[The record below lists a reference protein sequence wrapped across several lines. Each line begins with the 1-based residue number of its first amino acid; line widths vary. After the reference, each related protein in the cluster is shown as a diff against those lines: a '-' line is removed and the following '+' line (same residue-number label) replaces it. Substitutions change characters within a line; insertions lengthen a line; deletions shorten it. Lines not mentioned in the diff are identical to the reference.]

1 MKNIFAARKDFVE
14 GRKRNTFDL
23 SFQNNLTMRFG
34 RLYPVFCKE
43 VLPGDSFRIKPSFGL
58 RFMPLV
64 FPIQT
69 RMQANLHFFY
79 VRNRTLWKDWMD
91 FIGRTKDGL
100 VPPYIAA
107 SIARDLFKT
116 GALGDY
122 FGVPTTLVGDYG
134 SKLAFNPKDYLL
146 DISSISAFNDPY
158 VNYYL
163 AGDSPAT
170 VDALGIALSTVKTR
184 TLADNSDAKLLR
196 GMISPEFDIT
206 KIIKESDGARHIRF
220 RMRMTNTNNSNQ
232 GKLKFHFFMPY
243 GENDYAMLGKMYT
256 GSLTDGIGI
265 VIPANAAVG
274 DSVVATSAANSVFK
288 AVITDITTAASS
300 SYCEITCD
308 LNIDGLTYL
317 LRDGG
322 DTPNQNTYSGLD
334 AAAANMVDRYGSS
347 NVRLCICMSSAVD
360 VNTFS
365 PITTA
370 YWAGSWRGVL
380 NVQMAYDVEGDRDIS
395 NYADVFNPYVNGDIK
410 ISALPFRAYE
420 AIYNAYYRN
429 QLNDPFKINGT
440 PEYNKYITND
450 AGGADSTVYDFFNRN
465 WELDFLTS
473 ATQTPQQGDITP
485 LVGVSAS
492 GQFTF
497 DNGDGTTTTVT
508 PTLGSDGATLTGI
521 AAYEGSAPADG
532 SLPAGVRR
540 LQQLIPYGISIND
553 FRNVNAL
560 QRWLETNLRRGYK
573 YRDQIKSH
581 FDVDVEYKEL
591 DMPEFIG
598 GMSEPVLVNQIN
610 QSVDQTEA
618 GYGDFGKV
626 LGSYAGQASIL
637 AQSEHDISHYCDEH
651 GFIIGIMSISPV
663 PNYSQLLPKQLI
675 KDNVLDYY
683 FPEFGHIGNQPVTY
697 REVCPLQSYAAGDDV
712 DDVFGYQRAWYDY
725 IASVDEVHGDMRL
738 SLRNFLIN
746 RVFNSRPELGAQ
758 FLQVDNDQIN
768 DVFSVTEQT
777 DKIIGQIYFDVT
789 AQREIPKFGIPRLE

>member
-1 MKNIFAARKDFVE
+1 MKNIFAQRKDFVE

-23 SFQNNLTMRFG
+23 SFQNNLTMKFG

-43 VLPGDSFRIKPSFGL
+43 VIPGDSFRIKPTFGL

-100 VPPYIAA
+100 VPPYLSAQMA
-107 SIARDLFKT
+107 QELCKT

-122 FGVPTTLVGDYG
+122 FGCPTTLVGDYG
-134 SKLAFNPKDYLL
+134 GVERQSPQDLLWQVSSGASLAYANWYLGSAADTMGPVLPTIQGWNTNEDTDNDTIRGFISQPLDASKFVNINEHRYLHVKARL
-146 DISSISAFNDPY
+146 SISKNSAFTIRRNLLMPVTY
-158 VNYYL
+158 EGSETWRVLGREANGAIQVSAPNENPVVGTQL
-163 AGDSPAT
+163 TMILNTSGATAGYAE
-170 VDALGIALSTVKTR
+170 VDEILSSSQGGSTVVANLT
-184 TLADNSDAKLLR
+184 
-196 GMISPEFDIT
+196 
-206 KIIKESDGARHIRF
+206 
-220 RMRMTNTNNSNQ
+220 
-232 GKLKFHFFMPY
+232 FHFDLNTILFYCAENY
-243 GENDYAMLGKMYT
+243 GEEISYDTWSKT
-256 GSLTDGIGI
+256 
-265 VIPANAAVG
+265 IPA
-274 DSVVATSAANSVFK
+274 
-288 AVITDITTAASS
+288 
-300 SYCEITCD
+300 
-308 LNIDGLTYL
+308 
-317 LRDGG
+317 
-322 DTPNQNTYSGLD
+322 
-334 AAAANMVDRYGSS
+334 MVDD
-347 NVRLCICMSSAVD
+347 LVD
-360 VNTFS
+360 HFGNSMIRISFSGTDAIFTNHTVGYFS
-365 PITTA
+365 PNF
-370 YWAGSWRGVL
+370 RGFYELTVS
-380 NVQMAYDVEGDRDIS
+380 YDVAESRDIS
-395 NYADVFNPYVNGDIK
+395 GVDPSLNPYATGDIK

-440 PEYNKYITND
+440 PEYNRYITND

-465 WELDFLTS
+465 WELDYLTS
-473 ATQTPQQGDITP
+473 ATQSPQQGDITP

-492 GQFTF
+492 GDFTF
-497 DNGDGTTTTVT
+497 QNANGTTTVVH
-508 PTLGSDGATLTGI
+508 PTLGDDGATLTGI
-521 AAYEGSAPADG
+521 AAYEGETPADG

-540 LQQLIPYGISIND
+540 LAQLIPYGISIND

-598 GMSEPVLVNQIN
+598 GMSEPVMVNQIN
-610 QSVDQTEA
+610 QSVDQTES

-637 AQSEHDISHYCDEH
+637 ASSEHDIEHYCDEH
-651 GFIIGIMSISPV
+651 GFIIGILSVSPV
-663 PNYSQLLPKQLI
+663 PNYSQLLPKHLI

-683 FPEFGHIGNQPVTY
+683 FPEFGHIGNQPITY
-697 REVCPLQSYAAGDDV
+697 REVCPLQSFAAEDSL

-725 IASVDEVHGDMRL
+725 IASTDEVHGEMRL

-758 FLQVDNDQIN
+758 FLQVDDDQIN
-768 DVFSVTEQT
+768 DVFSVTDDT
-777 DKIIGQIYFDVT
+777 DKIIGQVYFDVT
-789 AQREIPKFGIPRLE
+789 AQRPIPKFGIPRLE

>member
-43 VLPGDSFRIKPSFGL
+43 VIPGDSFRIKPTFGL

-100 VPPYIAA
+100 VPPYLSAQMA
-107 SIARDLFKT
+107 KELCQT
-116 GALGDY
+116 GKLGDY
-122 FGVPTTLVGDYG
+122 FGCPTTLVGDYG
-134 SKLAFNPKDYLL
+134 GVERQVSADLLYQMSAGASASYVNWYLGAAADTMGPVLPTIQGWNDNEDTTNGVLRGFISQPVDASKFVNVNDHRYLHVKGRFSITRNSALIIRRNLLMPVTYEGVETWRVLGREANGAIYATVPSDNPVEGMQIPMTLNGTTACGYAEVDEI
-146 DISSISAFNDPY
+146 ISSSS
-158 VNYYL
+158 
-163 AGDSPAT
+163 GGAT
-170 VDALGIALSTVKTR
+170 AVC
-184 TLADNSDAKLLR
+184 N
-196 GMISPEFDIT
+196 IT
-206 KIIKESDGARHIRF
+206 
-220 RMRMTNTNNSNQ
+220 
-232 GKLKFHFFMPY
+232 FHFDLNVIPFLCAENY
-243 GENDYAMLGKMYT
+243 GEELEYDTWSKT
-256 GSLTDGIGI
+256 
-265 VIPANAAVG
+265 IPDMVDDLVDHFG
-274 DSVVATSAANSVFK
+274 NSMIRISF
-288 AVITDITTAASS
+288 
-300 SYCEITCD
+300 
-308 LNIDGLTYL
+308 
-317 LRDGG
+317 
-322 DTPNQNTYSGLD
+322 SGTQ
-334 AAAANMVDRYGSS
+334 AAAG
-347 NVRLCICMSSAVD
+347 
-360 VNTFS
+360 F
-365 PITTA
+365 TTHSTG
-370 YWAGSWRGVL
+370 YTNPGFRGFYEFT
-380 NVQMAYDVEGDRDIS
+380 ASYDVAQNRDIS
-395 NYADVFNPYVNGDIK
+395 GVDDTLNPYATGDVK

-420 AIYNAYYRN
+420 AIYNAFYRN
-429 QLNDPFKINGT
+429 QLNDPFKINNV

-485 LVGVSAS
+485 LVGVSAT
-492 GQFTF
+492 GDFTF
-497 DNGDGTTTTVT
+497 QNADGTTTVVH
-508 PTLGSDGATLTGI
+508 PTIGADGATLTGI
-521 AAYEGSAPADG
+521 AAYEGETPADG

-540 LQQLIPYGISIND
+540 LAQLIPYGISIND

-610 QSVDQTEA
+610 QSVDQTES

-637 AQSEHDISHYCDEH
+637 AQTEHDIEHYCDEH
-651 GFIIGIMSISPV
+651 GFIIGILSLSPV

-675 KDNVLDYY
+675 KDSVLDFY
-683 FPEFGHIGNQPVTY
+683 FPEFGHIGNQPITY
-697 REVCPLQSYAAGDDV
+697 REVCPLQSFAAEDSL
-712 DDVFGYQRAWYDY
+712 DDVFGYQRAWYEY
-725 IASVDEVHGDMRL
+725 IASTDEVHGEMRL

-746 RVFNSRPELGAQ
+746 RVFNSRPELGAE
-758 FLQVDNDQIN
+758 FLQVDDEQIN
-768 DVFSVTEQT
+768 DVFSVTDET
-777 DKIIGQIYFDVT
+777 DKIIGQVYFDVT
-789 AQREIPKFGIPRLE
+789 AQRPIPKFGIPRLE